1 MDIDGRGISYRTGIV
16 ARPDARN
23 KMQLKSCIGYKFSLI
38 RATREGIYAQ
48 WMSPLME
55 NAASVFN
62 RLRARSATP
71 VSKPAPA
78 KIAWSGFENA
88 RFAKF
93 GRNLVG
99 PVSKPEL
106 LNGP

>member
-1 MDIDGRGISYRTGIV
+1 MASTVIT
-16 ARPDARN
+16 
-23 KMQLKSCIGYKFSLI
+23 
-38 RATREGIYAQ
+38 
-48 WMSPLME
+48 
-55 NAASVFN
+55 AALSDSEKRSTPTLVP
-62 RLRARSATP
+62 LRARTAIP

-78 KIAWSGFENA
+78 KIAWSSFENA

-93 GRNLVG
+93 GRNLAG